1 MTFKQ
6 MILDNKFT
14 LHTIVNRIF
23 VAFILLISGNL
34 SAQLIQ
40 RSDTLYCNY
49 IGQEKGLLQLN
60 VKNLTIDDLG
70 YLWAGT
76 EDGLHKFNG
85 YEFKPYVSSPIDTT
99 SIKDDHIRGLL
110 STKDTLWIATDSK
123 GIIGFVPSKN
133 KFFDLISKSDLDLK
147 TSYKIFKLNKTF
159 ILFSVKNNFI
169 LFNRKT
175 KQATIIRLP
184 NTAKENYVSAVL
196 KLNNGKYWLGTT
208 TLGILEFDISNMRL
222 QTTRILENVDI
233 RYFLK
238 KKKNAYI
245 ATEEGLF
252 TYDLISNKI
261 SKTTFKYSVN
271 CFNNINDNQFYIG
284 TGSGLFLYDVLTSTI
299 IPFVIKTKENRI
311 SKKIDINSIINDD
324 KGNLWIG
331 TEGEGLVH
339 FNSFKK
345 KFNTIKLSLKEFPLV
360 ANISSFQFLKGKDST
375 LWIGTKYGVVK
386 YFHKTM
392 NFKFYDSKNHPLIY
406 AIVRDKNNTIW
417 AGGFTTGLLKYDSEK
432 DIFNKITTS
441 TVGLSDNDVVEIIP
455 IDSNKLWVA
464 TWAGGI
470 FEFDIKNEK
479 FKELFINGK
488 RINRARTSLIDSEEN
503 RWLGTDQGAYKISK
517 NGRIT
522 RYHIHGAINQKLSSN
537 RVFSIKEDSLNN
549 IWIGTNVGLTKLEA
563 TTNKIT
569 LYYKQKGLPNDFIY
583 SILIAEDSHIWV
595 STNFGISVLN
605 PITNTFKNY
614 TTSDGL
620 QNNEFNGK
628 AGYKDEFGNFY
639 FGGISGLNI
648 FKPKEI
654 IENPFLPSVY
664 IESVDLFNKPI
675 QKNELYK
682 NELQFKS
689 NENVITFNFSALN
702 YLNPEKC
709 TYTYKMEGFD
719 TDWRPVTNN
728 RSTTYT
734 NLNHGNYVFK
744 VKASNDVGVWNNK
757 PTSIGVVII
766 PPWYQTTIF
775 RVLFSVV
782 FLLSGFFFYYY
793 KTRRLKKDKLKLEAI
808 INERTQEIV
817 DKNSALK
824 TASKKVE
831 GQRDNIRFLMKERT
845 HRVKNN
851 LQIIS
856 SLLNI
861 QANTLENKQ
870 AISALKMAKNRILA
884 IAHIENKIVI
894 EDNSIQ
900 IDTFIKELSE
910 SIIYTLADEE
920 KLKFK
925 ITYNLAI
932 KQMKNLNTTLIGLIL
947 NELITNTSKYA
958 FDKFNAENE
967 LIISCKISDNSMRLI
982 ISDNGKGYSI
992 KNDISTKSLG
1002 IELVTEMVRQLNAT
1016 ISINAINGVENIID
1030 IPINK

>member
-1 MTFKQ
+1 MPFKQ

-14 LHTIVNRIF
+14 LHSILNRIF

-40 RSDTLYCNY
+40 VSDTLYCDY
-49 IGQEKGLLQLN
+49 LGQEKGLLQLN
-60 VKNLTIDDLG
+60 VKDITIDDLG
-70 YLWAGT
+70 YLWVGT

-85 YEFKPYVSSPIDTT
+85 YEFKTYVSSPIDTT

-110 STKDTLWIATDSK
+110 ATKDTLWIATDSK
-123 GIIGFVPSKN
+123 GVIGFVPSKN
-133 KFFDLISKSDLDLK
+133 KFFDLINKNDLDLK

-175 KQATIIRLP
+175 KQVSIIRLP
-184 NTAKENYVSAVL
+184 KTAKENYVSAVL

-208 TLGILEFDISNMRL
+208 TLGILEFDISNMQF
-222 QTTRILENVDI
+222 QTTRILENINI
-233 RYFLK
+233 RYFFK

-252 TYDLISNKI
+252 IYDLVSNKI
-261 SKTTFKYSVN
+261 IKTTFKYSVN

-284 TGSGLFLYDVLTSTI
+284 TESGLFLYDVKTSTI
-299 IPFVIKTKENRI
+299 IPFVLKTAENRI

-386 YFHKTM
+386 YFHKTK
-392 NFKFYDSKNHPLIY
+392 NFKFYDSKNQPLIY
-406 AIVRDKNNTIW
+406 TIVRDKNNTIW

-432 DIFNKITTS
+432 DIFNKITTA
-441 TVGLSDNDVVEIIP
+441 TTGLSDNDVIEIIP
-455 IDSNKLWVA
+455 IDSTTLWVA

-479 FKELFINGK
+479 FKELFINNK

-517 NGRIT
+517 NGVIT
-522 RYHIHGAINQKLSSN
+522 WYHIDGTINQKLSSN
-537 RVFSIKEDSLNN
+537 RVFSIKEDSLKN
-549 IWIGTNVGLTKLEA
+549 IWIGTSVGLTKLDA
-563 TTNKIT
+563 ITNKIT
-569 LYYKQKGLPNDFIY
+569 FFYKQKGLPNDFIY
-583 SILIAEDSHIWV
+583 SILIAKNNRIWV

-605 PITNTFKNY
+605 PITNTFINY

-675 QKNELYK
+675 KRNELYK
-682 NELQFKS
+682 SELQFKS

-709 TYTYKMEGFD
+709 SYTYKMEGFD
-719 TDWRPVTNN
+719 TDWRPVTKN

-744 VKASNDVGVWNNK
+744 VKASNDVGTWNDK
-757 PTSIGVVII
+757 LATIAVLII

-775 RVLFSVV
+775 RALFITV
-782 FLLSGFFFYYY
+782 FLLSGIIFYYY
-793 KTRRLKKDKLKLEAI
+793 KTRKLNRDKLNLEAI
-808 INERTQEIV
+808 INERTQEV
-817 DKNSALK
+817 LDKNSALK
-824 TASKKVE
+824 AASKNAE
-831 GQRDNIRFLMKERT
+831 EQRDNIHFLMSELT

-861 QANTLENKQ
+861 QANMLENKQ
-870 AISALKMAKNRILA
+870 AVDALKMAKNRILA
-884 IAHIENKIVI
+884 IAYIENKIVI
-894 EDNSIQ
+894 EDDSVQ
-900 IDTFIKELSE
+900 IDTFIINLSE
-910 SIIYTLADEE
+910 SIIYTLADEG

-925 ITYNLAI
+925 VTYHLPSEQI
-932 KQMKNLNTTLIGLIL
+932 KNLNTTLIGLIL
-947 NELITNTSKYA
+947 NELITNTTKYA
-958 FDKFNAENE
+958 FDEFNTENE
-967 LIISCKISDNSMRLI
+967 LIISCEISDNLMRLM
-982 ISDNGKGYSI
+982 ISDNGKGYST
-992 KNDISTKSLG
+992 KKDVSSKSLG
-1002 IELVTEMVRQLNAT
+1002 IELVSEMVRQLNAT
-1016 ISINAINGVENIID
+1016 ISINSKNGVVNIIE
-1030 IPINK
+1030 IPI